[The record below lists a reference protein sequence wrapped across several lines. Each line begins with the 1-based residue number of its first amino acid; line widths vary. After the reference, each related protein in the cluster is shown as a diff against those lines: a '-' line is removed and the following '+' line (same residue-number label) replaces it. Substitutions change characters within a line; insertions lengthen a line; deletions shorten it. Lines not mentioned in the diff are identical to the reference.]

1 MSGKR
6 ALAVLLI
13 LVALGLIAG
22 KILIEKRKR
31 ELLSYQPP
39 KSYPVPAEYAVV
51 EKGKLCPEVEF
62 IGKVVPREFAQIST
76 KVAGTVLKVTKR
88 EGESFKKGKLLVLL
102 DSSELTN
109 KLLSVERQAQAKESL
124 LKGLEAQLAAARTAL
139 KNTEAE
145 YRRELFLYKRGAV
158 PKEAVEKAE
167 NAYSRAKAQVKEAE
181 SKIKELKLSVKALRR
196 EALSIRSS
204 LNYTKMRAVKD
215 GVVEKVYLWPGSV
228 AVPGRPIMEV
238 FYPESGLK
246 VLVNLPP
253 EEARLVVKGGTVEVN
268 GKPLGTVA
276 KLYPAAEPKSGLY
289 TVEVALKENSRLKPN
304 QLVKVKLPL
313 RPSEG
318 FIVPVWALLH
328 LKGETVVL
336 VFTGDKVEPVKVK
349 VVQLENGKAVVLGKL
364 REGQKVAVGRES
376 KLLKLYR
383 LGRGYPA
390 EAFNG

>member
-1 MSGKR
+1 
-6 ALAVLLI
+6 
-13 LVALGLIAG
+13 
-22 KILIEKRKR
+22 
-31 ELLSYQPP
+31 
-39 KSYPVPAEYAVV
+39 
-51 EKGKLCPEVEF
+51 
-62 IGKVVPREFAQIST
+62 
-76 KVAGTVLKVTKR
+76 
-88 EGESFKKGKLLVLL
+88 
-102 DSSELTN
+102 
-109 KLLSVERQAQAKESL
+109 
-124 LKGLEAQLAAARTAL
+124 
-139 KNTEAE
+139 
-145 YRRELFLYKRGAV
+145 
-158 PKEAVEKAE
+158 
-167 NAYSRAKAQVKEAE
+167 
-181 SKIKELKLSVKALRR
+181 
-196 EALSIRSS
+196 
-204 LNYTKMRAVKD
+204 
-215 GVVEKVYLWPGSV
+215 
-228 AVPGRPIMEV
+228 MEV

-253 EEARLVVKGGTVEVN
+253 EEARFVVKGGTVEVN